1 MSGCGG
7 GVSRRG
13 GWVSGRGGWVSV
25 LVEQG
30 GVGGIGFR
38 RAVVVQGEGVEG
50 VVVVVGG
57 VVEVEVVIGRFFGPA
72 V

>member
-1 MSGCGG
+1 M
-7 GVSRRG
+7 
-13 GWVSGRGGWVSV
+13 SV

-50 VVVVVGG
+50 IGVVVGG
-57 VVEVEVVIGRFFGPA
+57 VVEVEVVVGRFFGPA

>member
-1 MSGCGG
+1 MI
-7 GVSRRG
+7 
-13 GWVSGRGGWVSV
+13 GRGGWVSI

-38 RAVVVQGEGVEG
+38 GAVVVQGEGVEG
-50 VVVVVGG
+50 IGVVVGG
-57 VVEVEVVIGRFFGPA
+57 VVEVEVVVGRFFGPA